1 MEARKRQK
9 KQILYSNENQMKEKK
24 SKNNHKTV
32 LDYTTAVFLSI
43 LYFFCSLFFHRKIR
57 KKKRKLQNYSWG
69 RTVSDHMAD
78 QISNKKS
85 SSSSA
90 ASTTEFNWGEN
101 RNFFYFH
108 WDSNQQNEIN
118 PCNYCTTCTQQAYK
132 WGNVLRHQRKKKNY
146 LFSYGTWVES
156 VTLIN
161 YQHCLGF
168 MKFLQWIFY
177 LVWENFFL
185 DVLAINFT

>member
-1 MEARKRQK
+1 
-9 KQILYSNENQMKEKK
+9 MKEKK

-32 LDYTTAVFLSI
+32 LDYTTAVFLSNFN
-43 LYFFCSLFFHRKIR
+43 FFCSLFFFIENLKI
-57 KKKRKLQNYSWG
+57 RKLQNYSWG
-69 RTVSDHMAD
+69 RTVFDHMAD
-78 QISNKKS
+78 RISNKK

-132 WGNVLRHQRKKKNY
+132 WGNVLRHQQKNIF
-146 LFSYGTWVES
+146 FSYGTWVDQ
-156 VTLIN
+156 L
-161 YQHCLGF
+161 H
-168 MKFLQWIFY
+168 
-177 LVWENFFL
+177 
-185 DVLAINFT
+185 